1 MLTILKKMDMVQN
14 FKFEK
19 MMMTFKNLLYKIND
33 VNQLLRIIKHEHARK
48 LFYRLI
54 IKIACTHSRRVN
66 CTSLV
71 IIAKSFFQQK
81 LCNKEDATKSRICEI
96 MEKAIVD
103 AEKDLEAAQR
113 KLDDLK
119 AHRFF
124 QEPVYQVP
132 QLPVEMR
139 LPTPMEIPQTNY
151 NQSNSDVDNLA
162 REMDGKMHIMEE
174 KYKKLKQRVLNLER
188 STETDTHY
196 SDLREL
202 CTGENPRKAAAK
214 YGKSI
219 VHGRDRQTFD
229 RRAPL
234 QREDERYRHRENKYP
249 RSHRDERTEE
259 RYENRRYGYGYGK
272 QF

>member
-1 MLTILKKMDMVQN
+1 MD
-14 FKFEK
+14 
-19 MMMTFKNLLYKIND
+19 
-33 VNQLLRIIKHEHARK
+33 
-48 LFYRLI
+48 
-54 IKIACTHSRRVN
+54 
-66 CTSLV
+66 
-71 IIAKSFFQQK
+71 
-81 LCNKEDATKSRICEI
+81 
-96 MEKAIVD
+96 KAIVD

-124 QEPVYQVP
+124 QEPIYHIP
-132 QLPVEMR
+132 QPPVEMR
-139 LPTPMEIPQTNY
+139 LPVPMEVNQSNY
-151 NQSNSDVDNLA
+151 NQSNIDVDNLA
-162 REMDGKMHIMEE
+162 REMDGKMTIMEE

-188 STETDTHY
+188 STETDTQY
-196 SDLREL
+196 TDLREL

-219 VHGRDRQTFD
+219 VHGRERQTFD

-234 QREDERYRHRENKYP
+234 QRDDDHHRRREHRYQ

>member
-1 MLTILKKMDMVQN
+1 MLTILEEMDMVPN
-14 FKFEK
+14 FKSEK
-19 MMMTFKNLLYKIND
+19 MLKFFKNLLYKIND
-33 VNQLLRIIKHEHARK
+33 VNQLLRIIKHDHARNF
-48 LFYRLI
+48 LYRLI
-54 IKIACTHSRRVN
+54 INTARTHSRRAN
-66 CTSLV
+66 YASLAT
-71 IIAKSFFQQK
+71 IAKSFSRQK
-81 LCNKEDATKSRICEI
+81 FCNKEDATKSRIFKI
-96 MEKAIVD
+96 MEKAIID

-124 QEPVYQVP
+124 QEPIYQVP
-132 QLPVEMR
+132 NPNVEMR
-139 LPTPMEIPQTNY
+139 LPVPMEIPQTNY
-151 NQSNSDVDNLA
+151 QSNSEVDNLA

-234 QREDERYRHRENKYP
+234 QREDDRHRHRENKYP
-249 RSHRDERTEE
+249 RSHRDERMEE